1 MTNID
6 GSNKMIVLFI
16 CLFSH
21 SKQDEKK
28 PRTNDEGIFRFAK
41 FYNTSNYNDKS
52 KKTNGWQQQWSMI
65 NEKKLIYSVRIKL
78 ENNFLKK
85 IGSFSNNNIIVSV
98 TWKLPESFDENDKKT
113 ALLLLWG
120 DSTMKNF
127 VCHLFYF

>member
-28 PRTNDEGIFRFAK
+28 TENRNDEGIFRFAK

-52 KKTNGWQQQWSMI
+52 KKTNG
-65 NEKKLIYSVRIKL
+65 
-78 ENNFLKK
+78 
-85 IGSFSNNNIIVSV
+85 
-98 TWKLPESFDENDKKT
+98 
-113 ALLLLWG
+113 
-120 DSTMKNF
+120 
-127 VCHLFYF
+127 